1 MKDLSADDRSDKY
14 ISHALQVRAAAQLGN
29 YCAFFRLYSDA
40 PGHSG
45 YVMDTFIGRE
55 RFAALRRICRAYQP
69 SVPLAAVSDALA
81 FDDAAECGEW
91 AEDSFMA
98 WPPPS
103 VTHSLSCPARV
114 QQSALPPAHSSAA
127 GARKMTNHRPADEL
141 DRDLSA
147 APERGPD
154 GGTLDVRTTRYV
166 WFHTW
171 QVQTCDHDSEPLG
184 RLASA
189 R

>member
-81 FDDAAECGEW
+81 FDDAAECGQ
-91 AEDSFMA
+91 F
-98 WPPPS
+98 
-103 VTHSLSCPARV
+103 VLNSLQLVALLLDGVGEFFLLQLYAR
-114 QQSALPPAHSSAA
+114 QPRDDLII
-127 GARKMTNHRPADEL
+127 GEL
-141 DRDLSA
+141 GCLLSTLIQITLSA
-147 APERGPD
+147 FLKQFAK
-154 GGTLDVRTTRYV
+154 
-166 WFHTW
+166 
-171 QVQTCDHDSEPLG
+171 
-184 RLASA
+184 
-189 R
+189 